1 MINGITSENYYFLL
15 EWKDKNM
22 DDFVSMYGGLTR
34 LCELTTYELN
44 KLLEAIKAE
53 TKQVEKVKPKCLE
66 CQSTNI
72 RVAIHTLYKECN
84 ERYNFWEQAD

>member
-1 MINGITSENYYFLL
+1 VVFFATPSNPDNRSYITLP
-15 EWKDKNM
+15 
-22 DDFVSMYGGLTR
+22 
-34 LCELTTYELN
+34 
-44 KLLEAIKAE
+44 LEAIKAE